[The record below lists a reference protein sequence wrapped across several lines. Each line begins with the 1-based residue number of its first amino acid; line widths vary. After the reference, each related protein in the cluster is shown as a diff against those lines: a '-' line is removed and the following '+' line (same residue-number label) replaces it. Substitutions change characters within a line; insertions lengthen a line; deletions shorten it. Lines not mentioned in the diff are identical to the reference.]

1 MGTCSSKGRRI
12 DTAVLRIPTP
22 PPRQPFPSTSKK
34 NEKSNAFN
42 FDESINSCRRGS
54 IESSEEATATTPI
67 PSKSRDVESE
77 TETTTNH
84 PSSILRPQTFSFK
97 KIHET
102 LGSSMR
108 PTTQDQEEGA
118 ATEEWSIRNKSVTW
132 ADIESDS
139 ISCMIVLSAS
149 TTSDDDIRAS
159 LSRMKI
165 KQEEQGEEE
174 YYWSDLDDDG
184 KEDDDTTTLPESKS
198 EDDSICSS
206 DSSSGDG
213 YDSFRRSTSSTS
225 QIRFSLVYDD

>member
-12 DTAVLRIPTP
+12 DTAVIYIPTP
-22 PPRQPFPSTSKK
+22 PPRQPFPSTSK

-42 FDESINSCRRGS
+42 FNESINSRRGS
-54 IESSEEATATTPI
+54 IESSEEATATKHI

-102 LGSSMR
+102 LGSSMKS
-108 PTTQDQEEGA
+108 TTQEEGA
-118 ATEEWSIRNKSVTW
+118 ATKEWSIRNKSITW
-132 ADIESDS
+132 ADIEGGESDS
-139 ISCMIVLSAS
+139 ISCIIVLSS
-149 TTSDDDIRAS
+149 TTTSDDDIRAS
-159 LSRMKI
+159 LSRMK
-165 KQEEQGEEE
+165 KQEEQGEE
-174 YYWSDLDDDG
+174 YYCWSDLDDDG

>member
-12 DTAVLRIPTP
+12 DTAVIRIPTP
-22 PPRQPFPSTSKK
+22 PPRQPFPSTSK

-42 FDESINSCRRGS
+42 FNESSNSKRDG
-54 IESSEEATATTPI
+54 IESEEATSSKPI
-67 PSKSRDVESE
+67 PPESRDVESE
-77 TETTTNH
+77 TETAIVNH

-102 LGSSMR
+102 LGSSMES
-108 PTTQDQEEGA
+108 TTQDQEEGVG
-118 ATEEWSIRNKSVTW
+118 TKEWSIRNKSITW
-132 ADIESDS
+132 ADIEGESDS
-139 ISCMIVLSAS
+139 ISCIIVLSAA

-159 LSRMKI
+159 LSRMK
-165 KQEEQGEEE
+165 KQEEQEGEE

-198 EDDSICSS
+198 EDDSICS

>member
-1 MGTCSSKGRRI
+1 MLS
-12 DTAVLRIPTP
+12 IPTP
-22 PPRQPFPSTSKK
+22 PPRQPFPSTSK

-42 FDESINSCRRGS
+42 FDESKNSRRDS
-54 IESSEEATATTPI
+54 IESSEEATPTTPI

-102 LGSSMR
+102 LDSSMKS
-108 PTTQDQEEGA
+108 TTQDQEEGA
-118 ATEEWSIRNKSVTW
+118 ATTEWSIRNKSITW
-132 ADIESDS
+132 ADIEGESDS
-139 ISCMIVLSAS
+139 ISCIIVLSAS

-159 LSRMKI
+159 LSRMKE
-165 KQEEQGEEE
+165 QEEQGEEE